1 MKSFLRPLSFVL
13 AVAAALAAAAEQ
25 APDPRLAAAVAEYD
39 ALGLPDVRGAELVR
53 LPTWFLR
60 LHEDPYPEEI
70 APVET
75 AWMFPADEA
84 GVVRFVLPTGHTL
97 RYDPRSD
104 DRLRDPGEWEEDAD
118 AFRVRPGRAAFYA
131 GYALRALPPGF
142 ARDAVGRRR
151 LSAGGL
157 LRFAAQFA
165 RAGRP
170 DDALRVLDALDAAG
184 LRAKASADARDLVL
198 DARTDDLVDAYARTG
213 DRGAFVR
220 GLEAN
225 LALAADPELHGAVR
239 VRYLLAALDADARGV
254 PADRPAVPVAP
265 EIAALLE
272 AVADEDDETASF
284 RYAVEPEL
292 PLLLPEAWTGLVDR
306 AAFPALDPCRPG
318 LAAALLP
325 LEYDLRLPEAA
336 APANA
341 AGWTGGRLRPGPYG
355 RPAYWNGWSLEAA
368 RTNLVSARA
377 RDAAETVLRASVP
390 ESFRHYAFPAEL
402 RDNRSLDFFL
412 SDGSRG
418 AFGCDALL
426 RDALAALSDEERAV
440 LSLRFL
446 AATNWALGRAPE
458 PAPRPEGHLLRAW
471 LARRA
476 AERSVPA
483 LEELLRSYD
492 PTASARDPIAEFWI
506 PHGLRPEAAAAT
518 ALEYATVRGDA
529 ARPLLDALAARFRD
543 AATNYVY
550 RIPSEIRIPIPLRS
564 VWITGRPT
572 LSDEALRSVDPDAA
586 TRAVRAELAA
596 LADRLRDAALPPSGD
611 ADAAR
616 RRAEEIALRHEAS
629 FRSVLENARLV
640 CSEDDEE
647 EDD

>member
-70 APVET
+70 SPVVT

-84 GVVRFVLPTGHTL
+84 GVVRFVLPTGRTL

-157 LRFAAQFA
+157 LLFAAQFA

-170 DDALRVLDALDAAG
+170 DDAFRVLDALDAAG

-272 AVADEDDETASF
+272 AVADEDDETTSF

-355 RPAYWNGWSLEAA
+355 RPADWNWSLQTA

-377 RDAAETVLRASVP
+377 RDAAETVL
-390 ESFRHYAFPAEL
+390 
-402 RDNRSLDFFL
+402 
-412 SDGSRG
+412 
-418 AFGCDALL
+418 
-426 RDALAALSDEERAV
+426 ALAALSDEERAV

-476 AERSVPA
+476 SERPVPA

-492 PTASARDPIAEFWI
+492 PAASARDPIAEGWI
-506 PHGLRPEAAAAT
+506 PHGLRPEAAAA
-518 ALEYATVRGDA
+518 AAIEYATVRGDA

-564 VWITGRPT
+564 VWIAGRPT
-572 LSDEALRSVDPDAA
+572 LSDEELRSVDPDAA
-586 TRAVRAELAA
+586 TRAVRAELAD

-616 RRAEEIALRHEAS
+616 RRAEEIALRHEAA